1 MMPKPV
7 ILAVDDDEPVLVSVE
22 RDLRSRYGA
31 DHRVI
36 GAGSGEGALEA
47 IGKLRLRGT
56 PVALVLAD
64 QRMPEMTGIELLERV
79 ADLDPDSKRVLLTA
93 YADTDIAIRA
103 INEANLDYYLLKP
116 WDPPEERLYPPLG
129 DLLDDWWAAY
139 RPPFEGIRVLGHPW
153 SRVAHEIRSF
163 LVRNLVPYEWA
174 DPAHDPQAAQV
185 LAQAGLDGGQL
196 PVVVLSDGSLL
207 ARPTPAELA
216 ERVGLHTHAELPSY
230 DLVIVGTGPA
240 GLAAAVYGASEGL
253 KTVVVDNL
261 AAGGQAGTSS
271 RIENYLGFPKG
282 LSGAELT
289 RRTVAQARR
298 FGAEM
303 LVPVEASS
311 LQTRDGYRIVGLTD
325 GSQLNARTLIIA
337 TGVSYRRLPVAGL
350 DDLVGAGVYYSAAR
364 AEAMGHRGEDV
375 FIVGGG
381 NSAGQAAMFLSMF
394 ARSVTFLV
402 RSRDLSGAMSQ
413 YLIDQIDSTGNITVR
428 GNTGVVG
435 VKGGDRLE
443 SVTVA
448 DTDGGARQTLPAG
461 ALFIFIGMA
470 PATGWLAGTV
480 ARDEQGFVL
489 SGADCGPSPSGWTLD
504 RPPMPLETTV
514 PGVFVAGDVRHGSVK
529 RIATAAG
536 EGAMAVRFCHE
547 YLAAR

>member
-22 RDLRSRYGA
+22 RDLRSRYGTH
-31 DHRVI
+31 HRVI
-36 GAGSGEGALEA
+36 GAGSGEVALEA
-47 IGKLRLRGT
+47 IGKLRLRGA

-64 QRMPEMTGIELLERV
+64 QRMPEMTGVELLERV
-79 ADLDPDSKRVLLTA
+79 AELDPEAKRVLLTA

-116 WDPPEERLYPPLG
+116 WDPPEERLYPALG

-139 RPPFEGIRVLGHPW
+139 RPPFEGIRVLGHRW

-196 PVVVLSDGSLL
+196 PVVILSDGSLL

-271 RIENYLGFPKG
+271 RIENYLGFPRG

-303 LVPVEASS
+303 LVPVEATS
-311 LQTRDGYRIVGLTD
+311 LETRDGYKIVGLTD

-364 AEAMGHRGEDV
+364 AEAVGHRGEDV

-394 ARSVTFLV
+394 VRSVTFLV

-413 YLIDQIDSTGNITVR
+413 YLIDQIESADNIAVR
-428 GNTGVVG
+428 GRTGVVG

-448 DTDGGARQTLPAG
+448 GADGAHETLPAG

-470 PATGWLAGTV
+470 PATDWLAGTV
-480 ARDEQGFVL
+480 ARDERGFVL
-489 SGADCGPSPSGWTLD
+489 SGADCGPHPSGWTAD

>member
-1 MMPKPV
+1 MPKPI

-36 GAGSGEGALEA
+36 GAGSGEAALEA

-79 ADLDPDSKRVLLTA
+79 VELDPEAKRVLLTA

-116 WDPPEERLYPPLG
+116 WDPPEERLYPALG
-129 DLLDDWWAAY
+129 ELLDDWWAAY
-139 RPPFEGIRVLGHPW
+139 RPPFEGIRVLGHRW

-163 LVRNLVPYEWA
+163 LVRNLIPYEWA

-196 PVVVLSDGSLL
+196 PVVVLSDGDLL
-207 ARPTPAELA
+207 ARPSPAELA
-216 ERVGLHTHAELPSY
+216 ERVGLHTRAELPSY

-261 AAGGQAGTSS
+261 AAGGQAGTSA
-271 RIENYLGFPKG
+271 RIENYLGFPRG

-303 LVPVEASS
+303 LVPVEAAS
-311 LQTRDGYRIVGLTD
+311 LQTRDGYKIVGLAD
-325 GSQLNARTLIIA
+325 GSQLNARALIIA

-364 AEAMGHRGEDV
+364 AEAVGHRGEDV

-402 RSRDLSGAMSQ
+402 RSRDLSGAMSR
-413 YLIDQIDSTGNITVR
+413 YLIDQIESADNIAVR
-428 GNTGVVG
+428 GHTGVVG

-443 SVTVA
+443 SVAVA
-448 DTDGGARQTLPAG
+448 DTEDGAHETLPAG

-470 PATGWLAGTV
+470 PATDWLAGTV
-480 ARDEQGFVL
+480 ARDEKGFVL
-489 SGADCGPSPSGWTLD
+489 SGADCGPRPSGWTDD

-514 PGVFVAGDVRHGSVK
+514 PGVFAAGDVRHGSVK
-529 RIATAAG
+529 RIAAAAG

>member
-36 GAGSGEGALEA
+36 GAGSGEVALEA
-47 IGKLRLRGT
+47 IGKLRLRGA

-79 ADLDPDSKRVLLTA
+79 AELDPEAKRVLLTA

-116 WDPPEERLYPPLG
+116 WDPPEERLYPALG

-139 RPPFEGIRVLGHPW
+139 RPPFEGIRVLGHRW

-271 RIENYLGFPKG
+271 RIENYLGFPRG

-303 LVPVEASS
+303 LVPVEATS
-311 LQTRDGYRIVGLTD
+311 LETRDGYKIVGLTD

-364 AEAMGHRGEDV
+364 AEAVGHRGEDV

-413 YLIDQIDSTGNITVR
+413 YLIDQIESADNIAVR
-428 GNTGVVG
+428 GHTGVVG

-448 DTDGGARQTLPAG
+448 DADGAHETLPAG

-470 PATGWLAGTV
+470 PATDWLAGAV
-480 ARDEQGFVL
+480 ARDERGFVL
-489 SGADCGPSPSGWTLD
+489 SGADCGPRPSGWTAD

-514 PGVFVAGDVRHGSVK
+514 PGVFVAGDVRHGSIK